1 MPVFYSPGL
10 HHSQRHAL
18 GIIGNTS
25 LSIEI
30 TEDHQY
36 DLMHI
41 CTACVASSG
50 TATLETALMEL
61 PTVLVYRLAPVTWFL
76 ANLLVHVKYAGLPN
90 LLLNR
95 EVTPELL
102 QDRANAET
110 SCPSSFPGWKMKRKG
125 KRM

>member
-1 MPVFYSPGL
+1 MPVFYPRASTIPKDML
-10 HHSQRHAL
+10 L

-30 TEDHQY
+30 TEGHQY

-61 PTVLVYRLAPVTWFL
+61 PTVLVYRLAPVTWFW
-76 ANLLVHVKYAGLPN
+76 PI
-90 LLLNR
+90 
-95 EVTPELL
+95 
-102 QDRANAET
+102 
-110 SCPSSFPGWKMKRKG
+110 FWFM
-125 KRM
+125 

>member
-30 TEDHQY
+30 TEGHQY

-41 CTACVASSG
+41 CTVCVASSG

-61 PTVLVYRLAPVTWFL
+61 PTVLVYRLAPITWFW
-76 ANLLVHVKYAGLPN
+76 PI
-90 LLLNR
+90 
-95 EVTPELL
+95 
-102 QDRANAET
+102 
-110 SCPSSFPGWKMKRKG
+110 FWFM
-125 KRM
+125 